1 LGNGVVSGNDMHLD
15 MVTMSAASIT
25 VTGVLGIVLVFTW
38 ARERESVFV
47 GWWGLA
53 LLLQSAGIVIS
64 AASSQ
69 QNDADFVTIG
79 VASMVLSDAIKWQA
93 ARQFANHRIILAWTL
108 LGPVAFLLIVHS
120 GYFNDFE
127 ERLLVACTLSATY
140 NFAAAFELSR
150 VNGEHLASRWPA
162 VLLLFITGLSCFSW
176 LPLNLIMPIHEAIA
190 VFSSAWFP
198 TVVLLTL
205 LLRIA
210 LAFVVLSM
218 AKERQEMEQ
227 RSEALTD
234 SLTGLPNR
242 RALFEAADEVGQER
256 SLLGG
261 PISVLIFDLD
271 HFKEVNDRF
280 GHAQGDR
287 VLKLFATR
295 SKECLN
301 GSSVVARLGGEEFAA
316 ILPGVDSGE
325 AVRLAELVRRAFA
338 KSAAFVDGLPI
349 GATVSVGA
357 ASDTD
362 LSSDLNALFRR
373 ADAALYAAKRGGRN
387 RVEYLAPEDV
397 GSLDAVGG
405 TVRALPD
412 RRTALPAGAPPSVAP
427 VVAYAV
433 AKLGA

>member
-1 LGNGVVSGNDMHLD
+1 MHLD

-301 GSSVVARLGGEEFAA
+301 GSSVVA
-316 ILPGVDSGE
+316 
-325 AVRLAELVRRAFA
+325 
-338 KSAAFVDGLPI
+338 
-349 GATVSVGA
+349 
-357 ASDTD
+357 
-362 LSSDLNALFRR
+362 
-373 ADAALYAAKRGGRN
+373 
-387 RVEYLAPEDV
+387 
-397 GSLDAVGG
+397 
-405 TVRALPD
+405 
-412 RRTALPAGAPPSVAP
+412 
-427 VVAYAV
+427 
-433 AKLGA
+433 

>member
-1 LGNGVVSGNDMHLD
+1 LGNGVGSGNDMHLD

-38 ARERESVFV
+38 ARERESGFV

-69 QNDADFVTIG
+69 QNDANFVTIG
-79 VASMVLSDAIKWQA
+79 VASMVLADAIKWQA
-93 ARQFANHRIILAWTL
+93 SRQFANRRINLAWTL
-108 LGPVAFLLIVHS
+108 SGPVAFLLIVHS
-120 GYFNDFE
+120 GYFNGFE
-127 ERLLVACTLSATY
+127 DRLLVACTLSATY

-162 VLLLFITGLSCFSW
+162 VLLLIVTGLSCFSW

-198 TVVLLTL
+198 TVVLLSL

-218 AKERQEMEQ
+218 AKERQELEQ

-242 RALFEAADEVGQER
+242 RALFEAADDFGQER

-271 HFKEVNDRF
+271 HFKQINDRY

-295 SKECLN
+295 SKEYLN
-301 GSSVVARLGGEEFAA
+301 GCSIVARLGGEEFAA
-316 ILPGVDSGE
+316 ILPGADSDE
-325 AVRLAELVRRAFA
+325 AVKSAEAVRRAFA

-357 ASDTD
+357 ASDID

-373 ADAALYAAKRGGRN
+373 ADAALYVAKHGGRN
-387 RVEYLAPEDV
+387 RVEYLAPENI
-397 GSLDAVGG
+397 GSLDALGG
-405 TVRALPD
+405 TVRASPE
-412 RRTALPAGAPPSVAP
+412 RRTAPPAGTPPSVAP
-427 VVAYAV
+427 VAAYAG
-433 AKLGA
+433 AKLRA